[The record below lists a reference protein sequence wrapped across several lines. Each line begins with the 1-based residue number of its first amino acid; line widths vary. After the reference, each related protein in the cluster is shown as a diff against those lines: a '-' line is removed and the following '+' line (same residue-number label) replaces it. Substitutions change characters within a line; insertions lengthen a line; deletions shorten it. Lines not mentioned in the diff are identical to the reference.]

1 LSSQTGISIWWEYL
15 KQREFAAMTY
25 SLMGMLFSFKSR
37 LARAPFWWGCLG
49 TWAAF
54 AILFVFLEDSLGRQS
69 TWILYP
75 PFLWILTALMVKRL
89 HDRGRGAASL
99 LWLLL
104 PVLGPL
110 WLVFNLGFRRGTE
123 GDNQFGPD
131 TLLVNVDYLKV
142 NTP

>member
-1 LSSQTGISIWWEYL
+1 
-15 KQREFAAMTY
+15 MTHT
-25 SLMGMLFSFKSR
+25 LIAMLFSFKSR
-37 LARAPFWWGCLG
+37 LARASFWWSCLG
-49 TWAAF
+49 VWAAF
-54 AILFVFLEDSLGRQS
+54 AILFVFLEDSLGRPA

-75 PFLWILTALMVKRL
+75 PFLWILAALLVKRL
-89 HDRGRGAASL
+89 HDRGNSVASL

-110 WLVFNLGFRRGTE
+110 WLIFSLGFRKGTD

-131 TLLVNVDYLKV
+131 PLLVDVDYLKV

>member
-1 LSSQTGISIWWEYL
+1 
-15 KQREFAAMTY
+15 MTH
-25 SLMGMLFSFKSR
+25 SLTSVLFSFKFR
-37 LARAPFWWGCLG
+37 LARAPFWWSCLG
-49 TWAAF
+49 IWAAF

-69 TWILYP
+69 TWVLYP
-75 PFLWILTALMVKRL
+75 PFLWILAALIVKRL
-89 HDRGRGAASL
+89 HDRGRSAASL
-99 LWLLL
+99 LWLVL

-110 WLVFNLGFRRGTE
+110 WLVFNLGFRKGTD

>member
-1 LSSQTGISIWWEYL
+1 
-15 KQREFAAMTY
+15 MTQ
-25 SLMGMLFSFKSR
+25 SLVAILFSFKSR
-37 LARAPFWWGCLG
+37 LARAPFWCACLG
-49 TWAAF
+49 LWAAF
-54 AILFVFLEDSLGRQS
+54 AILFVFLEDSLGRPS

-75 PFLWILTALMVKRL
+75 PFFWILAALLVKRL

-110 WLVFNLGFRRGTE
+110 WLFINLGFRKGID

-131 TLLVNVDYLKV
+131 PLLVNVDYLKV

>member
-1 LSSQTGISIWWEYL
+1 
-15 KQREFAAMTY
+15 MTH
-25 SLMGMLFSFKSR
+25 SLIAILFSFKSR
-37 LARAPFWWGCLG
+37 LARGPFWWSGLG
-49 TWAAF
+49 IWAAF
-54 AILFVFLEDSLGRQS
+54 AILFVFFEDSLGRQS

-75 PFLWILTALMVKRL
+75 PFLWILGALIVKRL
-89 HDRGRGAASL
+89 HDRGRSAASL

-110 WLVFNLGFRRGTE
+110 WLVFTLGFRKGTD

-131 TLLVNVDYLKV
+131 PLLVNVDYLKV